1 MRISQSFR
9 SLYRSGISF
18 WEILKKGNIMKK
30 NVPMICLLF
39 ASILLSG
46 CNEDTAMDTGLS
58 SESGAISEGIS
69 SEYPDPQ
76 EPEKLLFEKIPQ
88 IKAQDTYITLEKA
101 AEGFDNSV
109 ITQELID
116 NVDLPDATVSDI
128 PYWTGFT
135 LENKIFTSNSRD
147 ERWSIL
153 PDGPNGVRYW
163 YEGQIVLI
171 AQEGFNCARCCYALS
186 YLGSPDN
193 PLDISENALAELD
206 ALISWGLKYNV
217 HIMLTITGN
226 PDMWNAGNEEN
237 VSAANV
243 IQDDP
248 YYNELYYKY
257 MTMLVAR
264 YKDIPA
270 KAFSIELL
278 AEPTCSDWDSRHEV
292 YARALL
298 PTIEEIHRIDPDRI
312 LIAQDVSGELSD
324 ELAQAGC
331 VLSIHP
337 HLHSFN
343 ENRLREQYGFTGSI
357 EYPVTFLP
365 KYWYDYNGTL
375 TFHKDSTFN
384 GCTLKIHYEYYPDG
398 ISVTADGVT
407 IYKDDTGAS
416 ENSFGVKE
424 ITIPDGTTEISIT
437 PLGNEF
443 VCAGIE
449 MLHDG
454 HCTVFPV
461 GVNREAQDYSS
472 GISKFALPTITLDD
486 NYKVLDNDLYGAE
499 YTSEM
504 FYANV
509 VAYSES
515 IAEKYGV
522 GFILTEIC
530 GDNEYPLEEYLAFE
544 EIEVGYLREHKIPW
558 MWNCMENVI
567 GPKARM
573 WPTNL
578 EHQLRETSYK
588 DIYIDDAVM
597 DFIKSIQ

>member
-1 MRISQSFR
+1 
-9 SLYRSGISF
+9 
-18 WEILKKGNIMKK
+18 MKK
-30 NVPMICLLF
+30 NVPIICLLLV
-39 ASILLSG
+39 SILLSG
-46 CNEDTAMDTGLS
+46 CNGDTTQETES
-58 SESGAISEGIS
+58 SSTSGAISESVS
-69 SEYPDPQ
+69 SEDPDSD
-76 EPEKLLFEKIPQ
+76 KLLFEKITQ
-88 IKAQDTYITLEKA
+88 IKTPDTYTTLEKA
-101 AEGFDNSV
+101 AEGFDGAI

-135 LENKIFTSNSRD
+135 LENKIFTSNDRD
-147 ERWSIL
+147 ERWSVL
-153 PDGPNGVRYW
+153 PDGANGVRYW
-163 YEGQIVLI
+163 YEGQIALI

-226 PDMWNAGNEEN
+226 PDMWHAGGEEN

-248 YYNELYYKY
+248 YYNDLYYKY
-257 MTMLVAR
+257 MTMLAAR

-270 KAFSIELL
+270 NAFSIELL
-278 AEPTCSDWDSRHEV
+278 AEPTCSEWDNRHEA
-292 YARALL
+292 YAQALL

-312 LIAQDVSGELSD
+312 LIAQDVAGELCE

-331 VLSIHP
+331 ALSIHP

-343 ENRLREQYGFTGSI
+343 EDRLREQFGFTGSI
-357 EYPVTFLP
+357 EFPVTFLP

-384 GCTLKIHYEYYPDG
+384 DCTLKIHYEYYPDG

-407 IYKDDTGAS
+407 VHTDLIGDNSGMP
-416 ENSFGVKE
+416 ENGFGVKE
-424 ITIPDGTTEISIT
+424 IPIPDGSTEISIT
-437 PLGNEF
+437 PLGSEF
-443 VCAGIE
+443 ACAGIE

-454 HCTVFPV
+454 QCTVFPV
-461 GVNREAQDYSS
+461 GVNREAPDYS
-472 GISKFALPTITLDD
+472 GVSKFALPTITLDED
-486 NYKVLDNDLYGAE
+486 YKVLDNDLYGVE
-499 YTSEM
+499 YTSEL
-504 FYANV
+504 FYEYL
-509 VAYSES
+509 VAYGES

-522 GFILTEIC
+522 GFILTEVC
-530 GDNEYPLEEYLAFE
+530 GDTVFSFEKYFAFE
-544 EIEVGYLREHKIPW
+544 EIEIGYLREHKIPW

-573 WPTNL
+573 WPPNI

-588 DIYIDDAVM
+588 DIYIDDTMM